1 MTIAAIFMR
10 NTAIEEKISRSN
22 TITYKL
28 FSSSLRCFQD
38 LDGIKIGIY
47 NQSKSYEEKNIVF
60 GVHKPCYCSVLSYK
74 FWAIIFND
82 EQWIADFS
90 GCVSI
95 T

>member
-1 MTIAAIFMR
+1 MTIAAIFVK
-10 NTAIEEKISRSN
+10 NTAIEERSSRSN
-22 TITYKL
+22 TITCKL

-60 GVHKPCYCSVLSYK
+60 GVHKPCYCSVLSYNL
-74 FWAIIFND
+74 WAIIFND

-90 GCVSI
+90 ECVSI